1 VLPLAGDVCSAVLTT
16 DTAARLMALPARA
29 FSFLVEAQF
38 RSARLTRRPRQA
50 MASLAVCQNP
60 KLTPP
65 HARTDPHPPGR

>member
-1 VLPLAGDVCSAVLTT
+1 
-16 DTAARLMALPARA
+16 
-29 FSFLVEAQF
+29 
-38 RSARLTRRPRQA
+38 